1 MYMYSFINI
10 RLRPLLLGSLRTKFS
25 FSDGSSLWQT
35 WLANSLQLLYL
46 LYVCYIICFETLLS
60 PSLFPITLLLFK
72 CIFFPN
78 KYFTLLMSYCLLMD
92 LNGHRWYLK
101 SPKKADVKIESP
113 HTCQG
118 RLHPKWHMLYG
129 LSLSLEQGG
138 SPFPKY
144 FTDGYLG
151 KCPGEGN

>member
-1 MYMYSFINI
+1 MFAISFALRLCFPHLSFQSLSYYSN
-10 RLRPLLLGSLRTKFS
+10 
-25 FSDGSSLWQT
+25 
-35 WLANSLQLLYL
+35 A
-46 LYVCYIICFETLLS
+46 
-60 PSLFPITLLLFK
+60 
-72 CIFFPN
+72 FFPN

-151 KCPGEGN
+151 KYPWWRELTLLMQCLRYLKGTRQQCIKVRCKWLLLSCVDVPSGGVILS